1 MKKEIDVNERN
12 PTRLTH
18 RRRGT
23 TATGHGRP
31 GERGYVLLLT
41 ALILPALML
50 MAAFAVDLGSWYA
63 RAAQLQRGADA
74 AALAGVVWMPND
86 FDKAEDEAIAAA
98 TRNGL
103 VDGQNNVTV
112 TVSRVPNESQ
122 QLQVTIVDSD
132 VEAYFGQV
140 VLDHITLRRSATAR
154 FVLPIPLGSPLSS
167 FGNQGV
173 PPNTNVTDTY
183 PQFWAAI
190 NPPYTAKANGDA
202 YATKCTTIAST
213 NDVARCATTNS
224 EYRKSGYLYAVT
236 VPQSAVTLGQKL
248 TVQIFDAPFNTEGT
262 FNGTGTVTGEGN
274 IEVNDSTGPTIT
286 YELYA
291 ADTTPLDNS
300 DNPSTAGTCSTGPG
314 LLSAA
319 KVATPNNAWTTV
331 CEITVTRAGVFPLRV
346 KSSDNVPA
354 PGVDAGEGSAH
365 YAVRAKLGTQP
376 FGTTNWT
383 TTQPRIYAL
392 NDMSIFTGGVAS
404 NSSFYLAEVE
414 SVYAGKS
421 LTIDLYDPGDG
432 SAGNFDLSILQPN
445 GTTAQCS
452 YSSPSGVMGAVGACK
467 IRTRSTASTPAN
479 RYGGLWLKIVVR
491 LASNYTCTTGACWWK
506 VKYEYTSGAQP
517 TDRTV
522 WRANI
527 TGDPVGL
534 VK

>member
-1 MKKEIDVNERN
+1 VNGGR
-12 PTRLTH
+12 RRRVAH
-18 RRRGT
+18 RRRE
-23 TATGHGRP
+23 TAAPHDGRSD
-31 GERGYVLLLT
+31 ERGYVLVLT

-50 MAAFAVDLGSWYA
+50 MAAFAVDIGSWYA

-86 FDKAEDEAIAAA
+86 FDKARDEAIAAA

-103 VDGQNNVTV
+103 VDGQDNITV
-112 TVSRVPNESQ
+112 TVARVPGQSQ
-122 QLQVTIVDSD
+122 QLQVTITDSD
-132 VEAYFGQV
+132 VKNYFGQV
-140 VLDHITLRRSATAR
+140 VLDHITLGRTAVAR

-190 NPPYTAKANGDA
+190 NPPFTSKANGDPF
-202 YATKCTTIAST
+202 ATRCNTVTST
-213 NDVARCATTNS
+213 NNVARCATTNS
-224 EYRKSGYLYAVT
+224 EYRTSGYLYAIT
-236 VPQSAVTLGQKL
+236 VPQSAVDLDQRL
-248 TVQIFDAPFNTEGT
+248 TVQIFDAPYNYEGT
-262 FNGTGTVTGEGN
+262 FNGSGTGEGN
-274 IEVNDSTGPTIT
+274 LDVSGQNSGPTIT

-291 ADTTPLDNS
+291 ADNTPLDNS

-314 LLSAA
+314 KLTSAA
-319 KVATPNNAWTTV
+319 VTSPNNAWTTV
-331 CEITVTRAGVFPLRV
+331 CDITVTTAGVFPLRV
-346 KSSDNVPA
+346 KASDNAPA
-354 PGVDAGEGSAH
+354 ADQGNGSAH
-365 YAVRAKLGTQP
+365 YAVRAKLGAQP
-376 FGTTNWT
+376 FGTTTWT

-414 SVYAGKS
+414 PTYAGKS

-432 SAGNFDLSILQPN
+432 NAGTFDLSILKPD

-452 YSSPSGVMGAVGACK
+452 YSNPAGAMGAVGACT
-467 IRTRSTASTPAN
+467 IRTRNATSNPAN
-479 RYGGLWLKIVVR
+479 RYNGIWLKIVVQ
-491 LASNYTCTTGACWWK
+491 LPANYTCTTGACWWK
-506 VKYEYTSGAQP
+506 VRYVYTTGAIP

-522 WRANI
+522 WRANV

>member
-1 MKKEIDVNERN
+1 MRRRV
-12 PTRLTH
+12 TH
-18 RRRGT
+18 RRPETAVPRGD
-23 TATGHGRP
+23 RS

-103 VDGQNNVTV
+103 VNGQDNI
-112 TVSRVPNESQ
+112 TVSVTRVPNESQ
-122 QLQVTIVDSD
+122 QLLVTITDSN

-140 VLDHITLRRSATAR
+140 VLDHITLKRSATAR

-173 PPNTNVTDTY
+173 PPNTGVTDTY

-190 NPPYTAKANGDA
+190 NPPYTAKANGDP
-202 YATKCTTIAST
+202 YATKCVDITSS
-213 NDVARCATTNS
+213 NNVARCSSTNT

-248 TVQIFDAPFNTEGT
+248 TVQIFDAPFNVEGT
-262 FNGTGTVTGEGN
+262 FNGSGTGEGN
-274 IEVNDSTGPTIT
+274 IGVNDSTGPPIT

-291 ADTTPLDNS
+291 ADNTPLDNS
-300 DNPSTAGTCSTGPG
+300 DNPSTAGTCSSGPG
-314 LLSAA
+314 LLSSA
-319 KVATPNNAWTTV
+319 KVTTANNQWITV
-331 CEITVTRAGVFPLRV
+331 CEITVTKSGVFPLRV
-346 KSSDNVPA
+346 KSSDNAPSPA
-354 PGVDAGEGSAH
+354 VDTGEGSAH
-365 YAVRAKLGTQP
+365 YAVRAKLGTQA

-414 SVYAGKS
+414 SIYAGKS

-432 SAGNFDLSILQPN
+432 NAGNFDLSVMQPN
-445 GTTAQCS
+445 GSTAQCA
-452 YSSPSGVMGAVGACK
+452 YSNPAGTLGSVGTCT
-467 IRTRSTASTPAN
+467 IRTRSTTSNPAN
-479 RYGGLWLKIVVR
+479 RYGGIWLKIVVK
-491 LASNYTCTTGACWWK
+491 LPANYTCATGACWWK
-506 VKYEYTSGAQP
+506 VKYVYTNSAQP